1 MTGLSVGRGSVLL
14 AAVGYSMMLA
24 GCASLPSSGPTA
36 HRILA
41 QAAPKNEPVQF
52 NVVALDQAA
61 VEALNA
67 SAEAVDPIS
76 SGSVSPDAVH
86 SGLVSPRLSSLI
98 SAAPRG
104 VIGPGDKLNLTLYEV
119 GISLFSGSH
128 ATATAADSFDASAH
142 GQEFA
147 PLSVDADGNIR
158 LPFAGEIHVAGMAPG
173 QVEQAVE
180 RQLGGQSQHPQ
191 AVVTI
196 ESSVF
201 SSAVV
206 TGDVRKPGRIT
217 LTPGQERVVD
227 AIASAGGTELP
238 VDDVIL
244 RFARGT
250 GRAEQRLGD
259 IAPGSVD
266 DLVLNPGDRIQVV
279 RAPRTFTVFGA
290 PGKVSEVS
298 FESARVSLAD
308 AIARVGGPNDAF
320 ADPTAIFL
328 FRLGAPAGANGAP
341 NIYRI
346 SMLDART
353 YFLAQKVAMR
363 DKDLIYIASARA
375 NQPSKFVAIIN
386 QLFSPAVAVRAFT
399 N

>member
-1 MTGLSVGRGSVLL
+1 MTGLSVGRGRVLL

-41 QAAPKNEPVQF
+41 QAAPKNGPVQF
-52 NVVALDQAA
+52 NVVALDQNG
-61 VEALNA
+61 VDALNA
-67 SAEAVDPIS
+67 PTEAVGP
-76 SGSVSPDAVH
+76 VA
-86 SGLVSPRLSSLI
+86 LRLASLT
-98 SAAPRG
+98 STTPHG
-104 VIGPGDKLNLTLYEV
+104 VIGPGDKLNLNLYEV
-119 GISLFSGSH
+119 GVSLFSGSR
-128 ATATAADSFDASAH
+128 ATATSADAFDASAH

-147 PLSVDADGNIR
+147 PIIVDADGNIR
-158 LPFAGEIHVAGMAPG
+158 LPFAGEIHVAGMTPG
-173 QVEQAVE
+173 QVEQVIE
-180 RQLGGQSQHPQ
+180 RQLRGQSQHPQ

-196 ESSVF
+196 ENAVF
-201 SSAVV
+201 SSVVV

-227 AIASAGGTELP
+227 AIAAAGGTELP

-244 RFARGT
+244 RFARGS

-259 IAPGSVD
+259 IAPGSID

-298 FESARVSLAD
+298 FESARVSLAE
-308 AIARVGGPNDAF
+308 AIARAGGPNDAF

-328 FRLGAPAGANGAP
+328 FRLGTPAGANGAP

-346 SMLDART
+346 NMLDART

-386 QLFSPAVAVRAFT
+386 QLFSPAVAVRAVT